1 MLDNLNNYYV
11 YSELIKNKVMVL
23 NTNSISCDNW
33 KMHYDGILNIM
44 KDGIETDFVKSL
56 FITINFDGME
66 TVELSITDYYINLI
80 LWYPKIYVGDRI
92 GPQDLFFMKNTTS
105 DSIKDYID
113 KHFVEP
119 KRIFINNKVLN
130 NAIADMLVNFV
141 DIDSFALFLSNT
153 LNLEDDIDLMEAYPD
168 YESLLRCDLS
178 NVPIEKVK
186 DVGLDIT
193 HKAIDIIMNSKK
205 IMGYEHCLKNPFASH
220 EGINIRQYK
229 ENNFNIGTKP
239 DGQGSIYHEI
249 INTSYITSGIDNM
262 TYKLI
267 DSGSSRVAQ
276 IISKKNVGDSGGFS
290 RILGLNNINSY
301 LCDDPNYD
309 CGTRNFMLITV
320 YNKKILRM
328 LVDRY
333 YRMSPDGVEHKIGK
347 DDTFLIGKRI
357 YLRSPITCASAAA
370 GHGVCYK
377 CYGDLAYT
385 NSDINIGRIAT
396 EIISAQYIQRRLS
409 AKHLLET
416 LISIIN
422 WIQEFKLFFE
432 VDTNIISLR
441 SDIRVLEDENTSLE
455 DYEIV
460 IDPKEIQF
468 ENDEEFFKHNF
479 YSEDYHAMQD
489 EGNFYN
495 EYITDFQIKT
505 PNDNFINISSEP
517 DEDGH
522 KTKIYFSKQFIKIIS
537 ENISEDEEDFDED
550 SDLIYISLDK
560 LEDIPLFFIKIQN
573 NDLGKNLDVF
583 NDLIDKKDITKSY
596 NKDELL
602 EKLQE
607 TIVKGGLDCMSIHIE
622 IILSN
627 QIRSAFNR
635 LEKPD
640 WKNKEEPYEILT
652 LNESLNDNPS
662 IIISTL
668 YRKLS
673 KFYPISF
680 MKTAPSIFDPFFMRK
695 PKKFLEV
702 DHEVWAE
709 QNKTGYE
716 PGQSPVIFFHDK
728 TQPRP
733 KNIKPILEKFSNRE
747 KTELDD

>member
-1 MLDNLNNYYV
+1 MLENLGNYYV
-11 YSELIKNKVMVL
+11 YAELIQNRKMIL
-23 NTNSISCDNW
+23 NTNSISYDNW
-33 KMHYDGILNIM
+33 KNHYNGILNIM

-56 FITINFDGME
+56 FV
-66 TVELSITDYYINLI
+66 TVDFNGLEQVDLSIPDYYINLI
-80 LWYPKIYVGDRI
+80 LWYPKVYVGDKI
-92 GPQDLFFMKNTTS
+92 GPQDLFFFNNTTS
-105 DSIKDYID
+105 KSIKNYID
-113 KHFVEP
+113 THFVEP
-119 KRIFINNKVLN
+119 KRMEVSNKVLN
-130 NAIADMLVNFV
+130 NAISDMLVNFV
-141 DIDSFALFLSNT
+141 DIDSFSLFLANT
-153 LNLEDDIDLMEAYPD
+153 LNLEDDIDLMEASPE
-168 YESLLRCDLS
+168 YESLLNCDLS

-193 HKAIDIIMNSKK
+193 HQAIDIIINSKN
-205 IMGYEHCLKNPFASH
+205 IMGYEHCLKNPFVSH

-249 INTSYITSGIDNM
+249 INKSYITGGLENM
-262 TYKLI
+262 TYQLI

-290 RILGLNNINSY
+290 RILGLNNIGSF

-309 CGTRNFMLITV
+309 CGTRNFMHITI
-320 YNKKILRM
+320 YNKKILNM

-333 YRMSPDGVEHKIGK
+333 YRIDPMGLEYKISK
-347 DDTFLIGKRI
+347 NDDFLIGKQI

-385 NSDINIGRIAT
+385 NADINIGRIAT
-396 EIISAQYIQRRLS
+396 EIISSQYTQKRLS

-416 LISIIN
+416 LITIIK
-422 WIQEFKLFFE
+422 WVAEFKEFFE
-432 VDTNIISLR
+432 VDTNVISLR
-441 SDIRVLEDENTSLE
+441 SDIRGVDENMDLSQF
-455 DYEIV
+455 EIV
-460 IDPKEIQF
+460 IDPNEIQL

-495 EYITDFQIKT
+495 EYITDFKIKL
-505 PNDNFINISSEP
+505 PSGEMMNISSQP

-522 KTKIYFSKQFIKIIS
+522 KTKIYFSKQFIKIIGDS
-537 ENISEDEEDFDED
+537 ISEEEFDED
-550 SDLIYISLDK
+550 SDMINISLDK
-560 LEDIPLFFIKIQN
+560 LEEVPLFFIKIQN
-573 NDLGKNLDVF
+573 NDLGKNLDIF

-596 NKDELL
+596 NKDILL

-607 TIVKGGLDCMSIHIE
+607 TIIKGGIDCMSIHIE
-622 IILSN
+622 VILSN
-627 QIRSAFNR
+627 QVRSAYDR
-635 LEKPD
+635 LKTPD
-640 WKNKEEPYEILT
+640 WKNVGEPYEILT
-652 LNESLNDNPS
+652 LNEALNDNPS

-680 MKTAPSIFDPFFMRK
+680 KKTAPSIFDPFFMRK

-709 QNKTGYE
+709 QNRPVLE
-716 PGQSPVIFFHDK
+716 PGQSPVIFFHDNK
-728 TQPRP
+728 QPMP
-733 KNIKPILEKFSNRE
+733 KQIKPILEKFSNRE